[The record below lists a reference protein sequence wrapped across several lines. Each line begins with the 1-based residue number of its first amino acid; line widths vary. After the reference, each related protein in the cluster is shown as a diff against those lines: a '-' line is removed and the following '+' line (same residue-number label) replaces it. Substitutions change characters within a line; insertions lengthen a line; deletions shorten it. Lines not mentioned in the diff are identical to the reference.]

1 MGVYSAVRELII
13 SARLAPSTVISEPE
27 LAERLGVSRTPVRE
41 AIKALMAEG
50 LVVRLASGRSMVAP
64 ISVEDAQRTY
74 DIRARLEGLLA
85 RDATKRIQQN
95 ELPALERLLHLMDL
109 LKDDYVEVVR
119 LGAEFHRGIE
129 TISDNRQCAD
139 MLRQIRG
146 HVDRY
151 RTLTTQQP
159 GRVQKAVTEHHSV
172 LAAIA
177 SGDPARAERAMLE
190 HVETAGHVA
199 VEGVRRAL
207 ETLARQ
213 NEATS
218 NQAG

>member
-1 MGVYSAVRELII
+1 MRELII
-13 SARLAPSTVISEPE
+13 SARLAPSTVVSEPD
-27 LAERLGVSRTPVRE
+27 LAQQLGVSRTPVRE

-50 LVVRLASGRSMVAP
+50 LVVRLSSGRSMVAP
-64 ISVEDAQRTY
+64 ISIEDAQRTY

-85 RDATKRIQQN
+85 RDATERIQKA
-95 ELPALERLLHLMDL
+95 ELPELERLLHLMDL

-129 TISDNRQCAD
+129 AISDNRQCAD

-172 LAAIA
+172 FEAIA
-177 SGDPARAERAMLE
+177 SGDSARAERAMVE

-199 VEGVRRAL
+199 VEGVRRTL
-207 ETLARQ
+207 EQLTVSKNATL
-213 NEATS
+213 
-218 NQAG
+218 